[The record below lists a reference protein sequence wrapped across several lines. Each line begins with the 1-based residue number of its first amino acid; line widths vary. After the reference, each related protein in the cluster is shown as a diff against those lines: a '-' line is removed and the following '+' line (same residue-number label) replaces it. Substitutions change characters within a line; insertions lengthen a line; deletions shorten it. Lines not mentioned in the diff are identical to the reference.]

1 MSHSAIFLVRRS
13 TPLVRLP
20 SVSLSVRAGFTPQIG
35 DAIAIGLTTGTL
47 FIVIV
52 IVGTISVPTCCQK
65 TACNEHGQKG
75 SQQQGQS

>member
-1 MSHSAIFLVRRS
+1 MVSHSAIFLVRRS

-20 SVSLSVRAGFTPQIG
+20 SVSLSMRAGFTPQIG

-47 FIVIV
+47 FIIMVMLRTLSVI
-52 IVGTISVPTCCQK
+52 TCCQE

-75 SQQQGQS
+75 SQ